1 LPLLPADRL
10 RAVVF
15 EIFETINFSHD
26 EAETITHHLVESNL
40 VGHDT
45 HGVRLLPLYVKMTRN
60 GLIKPNSKIS
70 VLKETP
76 SSALL
81 DGNWGSGLVTAKKAM
96 ALAIE
101 KAEGYGIGSV
111 GICNCHHIARLGEYT
126 MMAIEN
132 DMIGL
137 TVTNSAGIHVS
148 PSGGLSHKFGVC
160 AMSYG
165 IPAQKENAI
174 LFDGAVASTSI
185 GTLSIKR
192 LRQEKIPEGW
202 LIDEKGQPTTDLSK
216 GPPPFG
222 KGFVLPLGGFAAG
235 YKGYGLLL
243 LVDIMAG
250 VLTGAG
256 SGCFRKDS
264 LSGQGVFMAAINVN
278 AFMPVDH
285 FKGQIDKMIAN
296 IKNSKKALGVKEI
309 RIPGEMCF
317 RNKEKKLKEGIFIDD
332 ETWQTIAHTAN
343 DIGVDIERTIAH
355 KTSSA

>member
-1 LPLLPADRL
+1 MPLPLLYANKL
-10 RAVVF
+10 RAAVF
-15 EIFETINFSHD
+15 DIFKAANFPHD

-45 HGVRLLPLYVKMTRN
+45 HGVRLLPLYVKMAQN
-60 GLIKPNSKIS
+60 GLIKPNSKINI
-70 VLKETP
+70 LKETP
-76 SSALL
+76 NSALL

-96 ALAIE
+96 DLAIR
-101 KAEGYGIGSV
+101 KAEGHGVGSV

-137 TVTNSAGIHVS
+137 TVTNSAGIHV
-148 PSGGLSHKFGVC
+148 PPFGGLSRKFGVC
-160 AMSYG
+160 AMSFG
-165 IPAQKENAI
+165 IPAQKENPI
-174 LFDGAVASTSI
+174 LFDSAVASTSI

-222 KGFVLPLGGFAAG
+222 EGSVLPLGGFAAG

-256 SGCFRKDS
+256 SGCFRKDP

-278 AFMPVDH
+278 AFMPVDD
-285 FKGQIDKMIAN
+285 FKKQIDRMIRN
-296 IKNSKKALGVKEI
+296 IKTSKKALEVKEI

-317 RNKEKKLKEGIFIDD
+317 RNKEKKLREGIFIDD
-332 ETWQTIAHTAN
+332 ETWRTIAHTAN
-343 DIGVDIERTIAH
+343 DIGVDIEQTI
-355 KTSSA
+355 SE